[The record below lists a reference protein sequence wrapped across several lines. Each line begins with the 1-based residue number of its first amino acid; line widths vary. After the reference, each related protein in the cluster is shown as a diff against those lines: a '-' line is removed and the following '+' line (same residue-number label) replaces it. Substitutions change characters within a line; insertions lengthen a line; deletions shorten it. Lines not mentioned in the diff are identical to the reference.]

1 MLTINLNV
9 ISFFLIFPDFITR
22 LKNTR
27 SWCRTQRGKWLIC
40 KTILTYY
47 GETLNNHDSS
57 QIEFNTIVLSFSQF
71 ACFFLYIYFFFGY
84 TSGPATIP
92 KESLILSDWE
102 TSHFD
107 TNLFWY
113 KLFWYKLMQWNF
125 TCPLPPSEKKIYHFR
140 YSLRMNKKKIW
151 AEHLTV
157 PSHRIFHSKND
168 FFLYSSWA
176 DLCPY
181 KKQLICR
188 SGNIILYYNHLKK

>member
-1 MLTINLNV
+1 MVRHWTIMIVRKLNSV
-9 ISFFLIFPDFITR
+9 PLFYHVASLLVF
-22 LKNTR
+22 
-27 SWCRTQRGKWLIC
+27 
-40 KTILTYY
+40 
-47 GETLNNHDSS
+47 
-57 QIEFNTIVLSFSQF
+57 
-71 ACFFLYIYFFFGY
+71 YIYIYIFFGY
-84 TSGPATIP
+84 TSGAATIP
-92 KESLILSDWE
+92 KESLIRSDWE

-157 PSHRIFHSKND
+157 PSHRIFHRKND

-181 KKQLICR
+181 
-188 SGNIILYYNHLKK
+188 N